1 MYGPSGNQYALFSLN
16 SWCFLRLYL
25 EKHQDSRENKTN
37 CFPREH
43 TLVFDIQRIICSEQV
58 LVKFYQIKVEEIDS
72 WRLKTLSSLVSKLL
86 EKF

>member
-1 MYGPSGNQYALFSLN
+1 MYGPSGNQDALFSLK

-37 CFPREH
+37 CFPR
-43 TLVFDIQRIICSEQV
+43 LFPLFDIQRIICSEQV
-58 LVKFYQIKVEEIDS
+58 LVKFYQIKAEEIDS